1 MKKSVK
7 ILLVEDNPADI
18 RWTVEIFKEY
28 HITNEIHSVKDGAE
42 ALNFLYK
49 KEKYKDYFYPDII
62 ILDLYL
68 PRINGHEVLKRIKN
82 DKNLNSIPVV
92 ILTASDSPE
101 DAKIAYKNH
110 VDCYI
115 SKPLDF
121 RGLMKIIQRTGKFGL
136 TVSAMPDTSKCQT
149 GDIFSFKHYSV

>member
-1 MKKSVK
+1 MKPVK

-28 HITNEIHSVKDGAE
+28 HLPCEIQSVKNGAE
-42 ALNFLYK
+42 ALNFFYK
-49 KEKYKDYFYPDII
+49 KRKNNFHPDII

-68 PRINGHEVLKRIKN
+68 PCINGHEILKKIKN
-82 DKNLNSIPVV
+82 DKNLNSIHVV
-92 ILTASDSPE
+92 ILTASNSPE

-121 RGLMKIIQRTGKFGL
+121 RGLMKIIQRTGKFRL
-136 TVSAMPDTSKCQT
+136 TATTLPKCIEMPGK
-149 GDIFSFKHYSV
+149 

>member
-1 MKKSVK
+1 MKKPVK

-28 HITNEIHSVKDGAE
+28 HIPCEINSVKDGAE

-49 KEKYKDYFYPDII
+49 KGEYKNNFHPDII

-68 PRINGHEVLKRIKN
+68 PRINGHEVLKRIKT
-82 DKNLNSIPVV
+82 DKNLNSMHVV

-115 SKPLDF
+115 PKPLNF
-121 RGLMKIIQRTGKFGL
+121 SGIMKIIQRTGKFGL
-136 TVSAMPDTSKCQT
+136 TPTMPDKSKCQT
-149 GDIFSFKHYSV
+149 GDIFSFKHYPV

>member
-1 MKKSVK
+1 MKKLVK

-18 RWTVEIFKEY
+18 RWTLEIFKEY
-28 HITNEIHSVKDGAE
+28 HIPNEIRFVKDGAE

-92 ILTASDSPE
+92 ILTASNSPE
-101 DAKIAYKNH
+101 DAKTAHKNH
-110 VDCYI
+110 ADCYI

-136 TVSAMPDTSKCQT
+136 TISSIHDTSKCQT
-149 GDIFSFKHYSV
+149 GDIFNFKHYPI

>member
-1 MKKSVK
+1 MKPVK

-28 HITNEIHSVKDGAE
+28 HLPCEIQSVKDGVE
-42 ALNFLYK
+42 ALNFFYK
-49 KEKYKDYFYPDII
+49 KGKNNFQPDII

-68 PRINGHEVLKRIKN
+68 PRINGHEILKKIKN
-82 DKNLNSIPVV
+82 DKNLNSIYVV
-92 ILTASDSPE
+92 ILTASNSPE

-121 RGLMKIIQRTGKFGL
+121 RGLMKIIQRTGKFRL
-136 TVSAMPDTSKCQT
+136 TAAALPKCIEMPGK
-149 GDIFSFKHYSV
+149 